1 MKPNNLHEDPDPSI
15 QTLNARKM
23 VDQQLGGESSS
34 KDYSVSVDPSSKCTF
49 DHLTKSQAS
58 VAACLPGS
66 IDWQSVD
73 ERGSKFLE
81 DSDIEMEME
90 VADDEQISGVF
101 ESVEPRVRFPVM
113 TQGIFNSVAITQLQD
128 ELEQTKNEVYKLRAA
143 SVPSKDE
150 ITLPKRMSLSQ
161 LTEMFPE
168 VGDQIDSKL
177 NQKLSDARKEYEIK
191 LKKMQDEHN
200 DEVLRMGA
208 VTSEKDSKLHNAE
221 EKLKI
226 VRQRY
231 PYESFD
237 DVLADIQDSHCPSRN
252 NTNDRQDL
260 PPSAQSVNYQAAPAF
275 AFGSSTPLTNPLQK
289 NGLKNPFQSNGFTN
303 SFQKNSL
310 KNPFRNIEL
319 ANGNVK
325 KRGRAKPFQTELSR
339 DFKRVKT
346 EQLDN

>member
-1 MKPNNLHEDPDPSI
+1 MKPNNLYGDPNPSI

-34 KDYSVSVDPSSKCTF
+34 KDCSLSVDPSSKCAF

-58 VAACLPGS
+58 AAACLPGS

-73 ERGSKFLE
+73 ERASKLLE

-90 VADDEQISGVF
+90 MEVADDEKIGGVV

-113 TQGIFNSVAITQLQD
+113 TQGIFNPVAITQLQD
-128 ELEQTKNEVYKLRAA
+128 DLEQTKSEVDKLRAA
-143 SVPSKDE
+143 SARSKDE

-208 VTSEKDSKLHNAE
+208 VTSEKDSKLQKAE
-221 EKLKI
+221 EKLKM

-231 PYESFD
+231 LYESFD
-237 DVLADIQDSHCPSRN
+237 DDLADIQDSHCSSRN
-252 NTNDRQDL
+252 NTNGRQDL
-260 PPSAQSVNYQAAPAF
+260 PPLAQGVNYQAPPAF
-275 AFGSSTPLTNPLQK
+275 AFGSSTPLTNTFQK
-289 NGLKNPFQSNGFTN
+289 NDLKNPFQSN
-303 SFQKNSL
+303 SL
-310 KNPFRNIEL
+310 TNPFQNIEL

-325 KRGRAKPFQTELSR
+325 KRGRGKPFQPELGR
-339 DFKRVKT
+339 DVKRVKT
-346 EQLDN
+346 EQFDN

>member
-1 MKPNNLHEDPDPSI
+1 MVQNIVSDNTFNQKDNFAEVTQKSLLARPMKPNNLYGDPNPSI

-34 KDYSVSVDPSSKCTF
+34 KDCSLSVDPSSKCAF

-58 VAACLPGS
+58 AAACLPGS

-73 ERGSKFLE
+73 ERGSKLLE

-90 VADDEQISGVF
+90 VADDEKIGGVV

-128 ELEQTKNEVYKLRAA
+128 DLEQTKSEVDKLRAA
-143 SVPSKDE
+143 SARSKDE

-161 LTEMFPE
+161 LMEMFPE
-168 VGDQIDSKL
+168 
-177 NQKLSDARKEYEIK
+177 LSDARKEYEIK

-208 VTSEKDSKLHNAE
+208 VTSEKDSKLQKAE
-221 EKLKI
+221 EKLKM

-231 PYESFD
+231 LYESFD
-237 DVLADIQDSHCPSRN
+237 DDLADIQDSHCSSRN
-252 NTNDRQDL
+252 NTNGRQDL
-260 PPSAQSVNYQAAPAF
+260 PPLAQGVNYQAPPAF
-275 AFGSSTPLTNPLQK
+275 AFGSYTPSQILSKRTVLKTLSKATVLQILSKTSSWQTAMSKKEDAASLFNP
-289 NGLKNPFQSNGFTN
+289 NWA
-303 SFQKNSL
+303 
-310 KNPFRNIEL
+310 EM
-319 ANGNVK
+319 
-325 KRGRAKPFQTELSR
+325 SR
-339 DFKRVKT
+339 
-346 EQLDN
+346 E